1 MRNREQILTQF
12 GRIAT
17 LVARVPMA
25 AAGQHLFRFGVWMA
39 AALLLLGWV
48 SPTFDW
54 DEDASWELQSE
65 GVRYRLDQT
74 LSDLGVAD
82 SAEEMVILPSGLLV
96 RHRERRAVNL
106 TVLKGN
112 WSVLRSDKLVGTV
125 GDSLENWRSQVGEPR
140 KMYVN
145 PQKVGVIY
153 YYRASLLDL
162 GLMVAEGKVLSVMFV
177 EPGYLEQAL
186 QRSGYQPES

>member
-1 MRNREQILTQF
+1 
-12 GRIAT
+12 
-17 LVARVPMA
+17 
-25 AAGQHLFRFGVWMA
+25 MA

-48 SPTFDW
+48 SPAFDW
-54 DEDASWELQSE
+54 DEDARWELQSE

-74 LSDLGVAD
+74 LSDLGVAE

-112 WSVLRSDKLVGTV
+112 WSVLRSDKLVGSV
-125 GDSLENWRSQVGEPR
+125 GDSLEKWRSQVGEPR

-186 QRSGYQPES
+186 QRSGYQPKS